1 MMLLWC
7 VLPVGGHVRGRW
19 LLQPLVREADIL
31 GRQAIVALLV
41 DKRGLA
47 TSLAAVRAPMTPCC

>member
-1 MMLLWC
+1 MLLVRWC
-7 VLPVGGHVRGRW
+7 VLPVVGHVRGRW

-47 TSLAAVRAPMTPCC
+47 TSLAAVRAWDT